1 MSGHD
6 EERREIDAA
15 AGYEKRDVNVLG
27 VAGVAIVILASVA
40 VSVVIL
46 DGYFSKVTEEFR
58 NSYDAPKAELIELRA
73 EMREQLETY
82 GVDDTTG
89 VQRIPI
95 ERAMELLVEE
105 NQR

>member
-27 VAGVAIVILASVA
+27 VAGVAVVILVSVA
-40 VSVVIL
+40 VSVLIL

-58 NSYDAPKAELIELRA
+58 SSYDAPKTQLIELRA
-73 EMREQLETY
+73 ETREQLENY
-82 GVDDTTG
+82 RVDTTTG

-95 ERAMELLVEE
+95 DRAMELLVEE

>member
-27 VAGVAIVILASVA
+27 VAVVAIAILASVA

-73 EMREQLETY
+73 EMRGQLETY
-82 GVDDTTG
+82 GVDATTG

>member
-27 VAGVAIVILASVA
+27 VAGVAIAILASVA
-40 VSVVIL
+40 VSIVIL
-46 DGYFSKVTEEFR
+46 DGYFSQVTEEFR
-58 NSYDAPKAELIELRA
+58 NSYDAPKTELIELRA
-73 EMREQLETY
+73 ETREQLETY

>member
-82 GVDDTTG
+82 GVDATTG

>member
-1 MSGHD
+1 MSSHD

-15 AGYEKRDVNVLG
+15 AGYEKRDINVPG
-27 VAGVAIVILASVA
+27 VFCTAVVILVSVA
-40 VSVVIL
+40 VSVFIL

-58 NSYDAPKAELIELRA
+58 SSYDAPKTQLIELRA
-73 EMREQLETY
+73 ETREQLENY
-82 GVDDTTG
+82 RVDTTTG

-95 ERAMELLVEE
+95 DRAMELLVEE

>member
-15 AGYEKRDVNVLG
+15 AGYEKRDIHLSG
-27 VAGVAIVILASVA
+27 VIYTVIVIL
-40 VSVVIL
+40 VSVTVSIFIL
-46 DGYFSKVTEEFR
+46 DGYFSQVTEELR
-58 NSYDAPKAELIELRA
+58 SGYDAPKSQLTELRA
-73 EMREQLETY
+73 ETSEQLGNY
-82 GVDDTTG
+82 GVDATTG

-95 ERAMELLVEE
+95 DRAMELLVEE

>member
-15 AGYEKRDVNVLG
+15 AGYEKRDINLLG
-27 VAGVAIVILASVA
+27 VAGTAIAILLSVA
-40 VSVVIL
+40 VSVLIL

-58 NSYDAPKAELIELRA
+58 SSYDAPKTQLIELRA
-73 EMREQLETY
+73 ETREQLEKYT
-82 GVDDTTG
+82 VDTTTG

-95 ERAMELLVEE
+95 DRAMELLVEE